1 MSNNR
6 LNDIF
11 THLQENAVL
20 QYWLL
25 AAITILA
32 ALLRLYKIGEWSFW
46 IDEIYTINR
55 AQIHFSDPALLL
67 RNLPSTLWLPISVI
81 LTEVFLNV
89 FGVSEWSAR
98 LGSTLIGIL
107 SIPILFFPVRKLV
120 GASTVLI
127 FVLLLAISP
136 WHLFW
141 SQNARFYT
149 SLLLFYNLAAFVF
162 FYAIEYDRPVYL
174 IFFYI
179 LFYFAVSERLI
190 AVFIFPVILAYWFAL
205 WLLRFDRPPG
215 LRTRNILL
223 IILPMLGLILF
234 DAFRF
239 IRTGSSIILDA
250 IKDFSSIIID
260 DPIRIFILIV
270 YNIGIPLVCMALLS
284 GIYLIKEKN
293 RLGLF
298 LFISAVVTSVSVAAV
313 SLVAFVVDRYAF
325 MTLPSWILLASFGV
339 IEVYRKFRPRGFLL
353 GIGALL
359 LLIADASGVH
369 LMYYQLNEGNRPEW
383 RRAFEYVA
391 EHAKEGDIIVSP
403 VPEVGS
409 YYTNQDVISLG
420 EIIPEQIEN
429 SEGRYWFVLDSENSW
444 FHEENKTWVEEHAD
458 LIDMFYLRVRE
469 KMYLK
474 IYLYTGEYE
483 SLAR

>member
-1 MSNNR
+1 MLSC
-6 LNDIF
+6 DSYKF
-11 THLQENAVL
+11 KLQENAVL

-25 AAITILA
+25 AAITVLA

-89 FGVSEWSAR
+89 FRVSEWSAR
-98 LGSTLIGIL
+98 LGSTLIGIV

-120 GASTVLI
+120 GASTALI

-223 IILPMLGLILF
+223 IIVPMLGLILF

-298 LFISAVVTSVSVAAV
+298 LFISAVLTSVSVAAV

-391 EHAKEGDIIVSP
+391 EHAKEGDIIISP

-444 FHEENKTWVEEHAD
+444 FHEDNKAWVEEHAD